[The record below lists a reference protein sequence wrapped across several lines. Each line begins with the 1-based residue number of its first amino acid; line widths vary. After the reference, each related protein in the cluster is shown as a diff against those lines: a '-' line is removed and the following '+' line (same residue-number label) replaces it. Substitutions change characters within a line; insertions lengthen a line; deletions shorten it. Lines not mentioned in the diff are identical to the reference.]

1 MASHAP
7 GRHAI
12 HGQVLAHLLERIDRT
27 PAIEE
32 PFTHI
37 YFEEILP
44 PSLYGRLLASLPDP
58 AAYQTASEKHH
69 LDGEIKGY
77 VRTQFALTTT
87 AVPAM
92 GAEQCELWAGV
103 SAALT
108 DPALK
113 RALFARLGK
122 DLVYRYGKGDP
133 AELAGHARP
142 TLFRETE
149 GFEIPPH
156 PDTRKKVVTM
166 HFYLPADDSQ
176 IDLGTALYSHRLLS
190 LPFGSWKRRFEKVKQ
205 FAFRANSAYAFV
217 VNNSLGKRSWHG
229 REKLPAGAGIRNTL
243 LNTFYEEPREGYSGY
258 LGRSVSKAA

>member
-1 MASHAP
+1 MANPAH

-12 HGQVLAHLLERIDRT
+12 HGQVLAHLLERIART

-44 PSLYGRLLASLPDP
+44 PSLYGRLRAALPDP
-58 AAYQTASEKHH
+58 VAYQTASEKHH

-87 AVPAM
+87 AIPAM
-92 GAEQCELWAGV
+92 SAKQYELWAGV

-122 DLVYRYGKGDP
+122 DLVYRYGKCDP

-176 IDLGTALYSHRLLS
+176 IDLGTGLYRHKLT
-190 LPFGSWKRRFEKVKQ
+190 LPFGDWKRRFEKVKQ
-205 FAFRANSAYAFV
+205 FPFKANSAYAFV
-217 VNNSLGKRSWHG
+217 VNNTIGKRSWHG
-229 REKLPAGAGIRNTL
+229 REKLPSGAGVRNTL
-243 LNTFYEEPREGYSGY
+243 LNTFYEEQREGYHGY
-258 LGRSVSKAA
+258 LGAGLTKAA

>member
-1 MASHAP
+1 MASHAT

-12 HGQVLAHLLERIDRT
+12 YHQVLAHLLERIERT
-27 PAIEE
+27 SAIEE

-44 PSLYGRLLASLPDP
+44 PSLYNRLLAALPEP
-58 AAYQTASEKHH
+58 ASYQTASEKHH

-77 VRTQFALTTT
+77 VRSQFALTTT
-87 AVPAM
+87 AIPAM
-92 GAEQCELWAGV
+92 PILHQELWSGV

-113 RALFARLGK
+113 RALFACLGK
-122 DLVYRYGKGDP
+122 DLTYRYGKGDP
-133 AELAGHARP
+133 SELVGHSRP
-142 TLFRETE
+142 TLYRETE

-156 PDTRKKVVTM
+156 PDTRRKVVTM

-176 IDLGTALYSHRLLS
+176 IDLGTALYRHRLT
-190 LPFGSWKRRFEKVKQ
+190 LPFGSWQRRFEKVKQ

-217 VNNSLGKRSWHG
+217 VNNSIGKRSWHG
-229 REKLPAGAGIRNTL
+229 REKLPPGAGVRNTL
-243 LNTFYEEPREGYSGY
+243 LNTFYEETREGYFGY
-258 LGRSVSKAA
+258 LGVGQAKAA

>member
-1 MASHAP
+1 MSSHVT
-7 GRHAI
+7 GRVAVHQ
-12 HGQVLAHLLERIDRT
+12 QVLAHLLGRIERT
-27 PAIEE
+27 PAIDE

-44 PSLYGRLLASLPDP
+44 PALYGRLLASLPEA

-77 VRTQFALTTT
+77 VRSQFALTT
-87 AVPAM
+87 ASIPNM
-92 GAEQCELWAGV
+92 PFGHQDLWLGV

-122 DLVYRYGKGDP
+122 DLVYRYGKGEA
-133 AELAGHARP
+133 AELAGYARP
-142 TLFRETE
+142 TLYRETE

-176 IDLGTALYSHRLLS
+176 IDLGTALYRHKLLS

-258 LGRSVSKAA
+258 LGTSVTRAA